1 MFKAL
6 RVNKKLIR
14 NIIVILIAA
23 LFIFLLYKFE
33 AFRDIILIIISSGIF
48 AYILKPLYRFICEK
62 TKLNKKFLAMGLV
75 VGVILLIL
83 FFLTVLIPSMFKE
96 SESFDSLINS
106 VETFIN
112 DLVMKLKFME
122 LGVFEVV
129 ESQVTEQLNIFIANF
144 ANNVINNL
152 IGFSENILA
161 FAVIP
166 VLAYYFLAYGDLI
179 SNKFLYCFPMNKR
192 TLLKNLG
199 RDVDKVLGKYILGQ
213 LILSFMVG
221 VMTFM
226 GMLILGLKFPLLLAF
241 LNAILNVIPYFGA
254 VLGAIP
260 AIVVALVEGPNKILW
275 VIVTFIII
283 QQIEGNLIAP
293 KITAESI
300 DMHPI
305 LIIILLLIGEQI
317 GGLIGMVFIIP
328 IAVIIKVLFEDWDY
342 YMFL

>member
-1 MFKAL
+1 MVKAL
-6 RVNKKLIR
+6 RTNKKLIK
-14 NIIVILIAA
+14 NIIVILIAT

-33 AFRDIILIIISSGIF
+33 AFRDIILIIIASGVF

-62 TKLNKKFLAMGLV
+62 TKLNKKFLAMILV

-106 VETFIN
+106 IENFIN
-112 DLVMKLKFME
+112 DLIMKMKFIE
-122 LGVFEVV
+122 LGIFEVI
-129 ESQVTEQLNIFIANF
+129 ESQVTEQLNIFIVNF
-144 ANNVINNL
+144 ANNIINNL

-179 SNKFLYCFPMNKR
+179 SNKFLYCCPMNKR
-192 TLLKNLG
+192 ALLKNLG
-199 RDVDKVLGKYILGQ
+199 KDVDKVLGKYILGQ

-221 VMTFM
+221 VMTFV

-241 LNAILNVIPYFGA
+241 LNALLNIIPYFGA

-275 VIVTFIII
+275 VILTFIII

-305 LIIILLLIGEQI
+305 LIIILLLIGEQV
-317 GGLIGMVFIIP
+317 GGLMGMIFIIP

>member
-6 RVNKKLIR
+6 RVNEKLMR
-14 NIIVILIAA
+14 NIIVILIAT

-33 AFRDIILIIISSGIF
+33 AFRDIIIIIIASGVF

-62 TKLNKKFLAMGLV
+62 TKLNKKFLAMSLV

-83 FFLTVLIPSMFKE
+83 FFLIFLIPSMFKE

-106 VETFIN
+106 IETFIN
-112 DLVMKLKFME
+112 DLVMKMKFME
-122 LGVFEVV
+122 LGIFEVV
-129 ESQVTEQLNIFIANF
+129 ESQVTEQLNLFIVNF

-166 VLAYYFLAYGDLI
+166 VLAYYFLAYGNLI
-179 SNKFLYCFPMNKR
+179 SNKFLYCCPMNKR
-192 TLLKNLG
+192 ALLKNLG
-199 RDVDKVLGKYILGQ
+199 KDVDKVLGKYILGQ

-221 VMTFM
+221 VMTFV

-241 LNAILNVIPYFGA
+241 LNALLNIIPYFGA

-275 VIVTFIII
+275 VILTFIII

-305 LIIILLLIGEQI
+305 LIIILLLIGEQV
-317 GGLIGMVFIIP
+317 GGLMGMIFIIP